1 MKLTEYIHSCNIKF
15 LSTRNKYS
23 AIEDLARTF
32 EGNSGCSDL
41 EQLVSS
47 LKEREE
53 IMSTGIGF
61 GIAIPHAKIPQITKM
76 AFAIGISKEGIDFD
90 SMDGVPVNL
99 ILLVI
104 ASDSQAK
111 EYLGLLSEIM
121 NLLRIDSVKD
131 RIIAAATA
139 DQVLAIIQEQ
149 YAN

>member
-1 MKLTEYIHSCNIKF
+1 MKLTDYIHSCNIRF

-32 EGNSGCSDL
+32 KDNSGCSDL

-61 GIAIPHAKIPQITKM
+61 GIAIPHAKIPQISEM
-76 AFAIGISKEGIDFD
+76 AFAIGISKAGIDFD
-90 SMDGVPVNL
+90 SMDGIPVNL
-99 ILLVI
+99 IILVI
-104 ASDSQAK
+104 ASDSQTK

-131 RIIAAATA
+131 KIIAATTA
-139 DQVLAIIQEQ
+139 DEVLAIIHAQ
-149 YAN
+149 YGK